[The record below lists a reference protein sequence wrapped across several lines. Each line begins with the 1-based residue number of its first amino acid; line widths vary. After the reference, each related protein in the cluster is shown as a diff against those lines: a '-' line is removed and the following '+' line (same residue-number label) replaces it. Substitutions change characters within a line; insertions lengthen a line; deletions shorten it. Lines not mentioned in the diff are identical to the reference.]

1 MVALSELTLEDLLPH
16 RPPMLLV
23 GEIVAV
29 TDAQA
34 ETLSTVKA
42 DWPMTS
48 AYGVDALVCIEL
60 AAQTA
65 GVCGGWERVQ
75 DQGLDSDQSGWLVA
89 VKRAEFRQINLAIG
103 SVIRTRTTNTLIFDK
118 FREVSGQCLLDD
130 RLIAE
135 VTLQL
140 YQA

>member
-16 RPPMLLV
+16 RRPMLLV
-23 GEIVAV
+23 GGIVAV
-29 TDAQA
+29 TAGQA
-34 ETLSTVKA
+34 ETLSTVRA
-42 DWPMTS
+42 DWPM
-48 AYGVDALVCIEL
+48 AEAQGVDALVCIEL

-75 DQGLDSDQSGWLVA
+75 DQGIDSDQSGWLVA
-89 VKRAEFRQINLAIG
+89 VKRAEFYEISLPVG
-103 SVIRTRTTNTLIFDK
+103 SVIRTRITNTLIFDK
-118 FREVSGQCLLDD
+118 FREVRGQCLLDD
-130 RLIAE
+130 RLIAD